1 MMSVVCKALRHAH
14 DRGIIHRDIKPGNLL
29 LATDGQIKIADF
41 GIARFFGNSKM
52 TVAGSIIGTA
62 EYMAPEQAAGKPVDP
77 RADLYSLGAV
87 AFVLLARRPL
97 FKGKSLR
104 EVLHKQQYE
113 IPEPLRH
120 FNPDVPEAFE
130 QLISQLL
137 EKDPARRIPN
147 AMVLGRLFDGLLQSL
162 ETSGPT
168 VATDEFT
175 VAPSQVA
182 STSDPPETPL
192 SAAKEAEQDG
202 FAATR
207 EYTPPPAPI
216 PPDSIPTVYV
226 EPSSDPLAPTV
237 AASDFPILSTE
248 SEVKEPATTTNRF
261 IPVSE
266 EELGRE
272 DHAEPDPTLT
282 FLGIS
287 LNTWALIVALLMVAG
302 ALWYFLKPPTA
313 DGLYDKIHSSVG
325 DESIDSIRSAESD
338 IRMFIE
344 RFSDDSRAKK
354 VREYLYEI
362 ELDKFD
368 RNLERP
374 RKIQP
379 IERAYLDAIEQAS
392 NNPELGV
399 LKLQA
404 VIDLYGTRSDKSLPS
419 GFCIELARRHLAQIR
434 KEIADTAAEQL
445 PLLEGLLDRADS
457 IKEEEPD
464 RANAMYRAVIEL
476 YRDHSWAA
484 SAVQRA
490 QAALKT
496 DDKSNT
502 IGREAKNDDK
512 PDGAPP
518 KEEK

>member
-1 MMSVVCKALRHAH
+1 
-14 DRGIIHRDIKPGNLL
+14 
-29 LATDGQIKIADF
+29 
-41 GIARFFGNSKM
+41 
-52 TVAGSIIGTA
+52 
-62 EYMAPEQAAGKPVDP
+62 
-77 RADLYSLGAV
+77 
-87 AFVLLARRPL
+87 
-97 FKGKSLR
+97 
-104 EVLHKQQYE
+104 
-113 IPEPLRH
+113 
-120 FNPDVPEAFE
+120 
-130 QLISQLL
+130 
-137 EKDPARRIPN
+137 
-147 AMVLGRLFDGLLQSL
+147 
-162 ETSGPT
+162 
-168 VATDEFT
+168 
-175 VAPSQVA
+175 
-182 STSDPPETPL
+182 
-192 SAAKEAEQDG
+192 
-202 FAATR
+202 
-207 EYTPPPAPI
+207 
-216 PPDSIPTVYV
+216 
-226 EPSSDPLAPTV
+226 
-237 AASDFPILSTE
+237 
-248 SEVKEPATTTNRF
+248 
-261 IPVSE
+261 
-266 EELGRE
+266 
-272 DHAEPDPTLT
+272 
-282 FLGIS
+282 
-287 LNTWALIVALLMVAG
+287 
-302 ALWYFLKPPTA
+302 
-313 DGLYDKIHSSVG
+313 
-325 DESIDSIRSAESD
+325 
-338 IRMFIE
+338 MFIE